1 MFSRI
6 TFILITVFWLCM
18 NFLLWR
24 SEFAWRNHIGV
35 KIPVSVVWQ
44 KILTAPDNSGL
55 LILHHGKETGRCQW
69 SPNIGQELT
78 ASRMLTDGVPVD
90 GPVPEPTGYRV
101 QFDGSFSMLTAPSR
115 LGFGFDITFTTNRDW
130 QECEAGFKLHPG
142 SDSWSFHA
150 KASAKTLRFR
160 MDSQGENFDHV
171 YKFSELQ
178 NPQFLLQEFQLH
190 VPFQLLDSLNAP
202 AAGKPAAPL
211 ALGLEWEARSDWVT
225 LGHTSVRAYR
235 LQARLFDRFH
245 IIIMVSQVGE
255 ILRVEL
261 PDEWALVN
269 TQFSEL

>member
-6 TFILITVFWLCM
+6 AFLLITVFWLCM

-78 ASRMLTDGVPVD
+78 ASKMLTDGVPVD

-101 QFDGSFSMLTAPSR
+101 QFDGSFSILAPSR

-130 QECEAGFKLHPG
+130 QECDAGFKLHPG

-178 NPQFLLQEFQLH
+178 NPQFLLQEFQFP
-190 VPFQLLDSLNAP
+190 V
-202 AAGKPAAPL
+202 
-211 ALGLEWEARSDWVT
+211 
-225 LGHTSVRAYR
+225 
-235 LQARLFDRFH
+235 
-245 IIIMVSQVGE
+245 
-255 ILRVEL
+255 
-261 PDEWALVN
+261 
-269 TQFSEL
+269 